1 MAKDKLYEQMQAN
14 IECSQTANKIG
25 EESNEKLTY
34 NQKINI
40 CLPAQEKRITINYSD
55 VEKLDKHCNMMK
67 KRKYN
72 CSELF
77 LSSASLFLG
86 AFLSA
91 IISGINFNFTF
102 ISIMSYC
109 ICPTLGSSLLVAY
122 FMIRSIHKNDE
133 KALAEKVQEYIIEP
147 AQKSIEEGE
156 EG

>member
-1 MAKDKLYEQMQAN
+1 MAKDKLYEQIQAN
-14 IECSQTANKIG
+14 IECLQTVNKIG

-72 CSELF
+72 CSELL
-77 LSSASLFLG
+77 LSFASLFLG
-86 AFLSA
+86 AFFSA
-91 IISGINFNFTF
+91 LISGINFNCTF

-109 ICPTLGSSLLVAY
+109 ICPTFGSSLLVAY
-122 FMIRSIHKNDE
+122 FMIELIHKNDE
-133 KALAEKVQEYIIEP
+133 KALAEKVQEYINEP
-147 AQKSIEEGE
+147 AKKSIEEGKE
-156 EG
+156 D